1 MLQRKRSQAS
11 QPMGG
16 VRRSPFSSSSTWPT
30 RACKSTAVGT
40 EVWAW
45 GVTRRASHS
54 PGCPL
59 SAPLGLEEHQLC
71 LQGLSGASGAHQPWP
86 QQGWS
91 RKAYNWCPV
100 LPPTCRQDWTAHV
113 ARLQVPRQT
122 LRRPQGDCKGQQAGP
137 PPRRPILLIPA
148 SPFFLKPWGQLL
160 SGTQGADLSTG

>member
-113 ARLQVPRQT
+113 ARLQVPPT
-122 LRRPQGDCKGQQAGP
+122 DPQEASGRLQRAAGRTPATP
-137 PPRRPILLIPA
+137 PHLAHP
-148 SPFFLKPWGQLL
+148 SQSLL
-160 SGTQGADLSTG
+160 SKALGAVAEWHSRG